1 VLTARVML
9 PQATYPRGG
18 RVIQFFRQVL
28 DRLTAMPGVTAAG
41 AVSILPESPNFDH
54 TNARVVG
61 RRYAPNEELIP
72 DVYRVTPGYFAA
84 LRIPVRAGRAFSD
97 SDDDHHPPVAIV
109 NETMAKAMFSGDTAL
124 GRRIWTGAGSEE
136 RTIVGIVADVY
147 QYGLDNARTM
157 QLYVPHADNGGGD
170 LTLVVRSTG
179 RASTSASLVR
189 GVVRAVDPAIPVD
202 DIMTMD
208 DVLAASG
215 SRRRVLANL
224 SLTFAVGAIVLAAIG
239 LYGLIAYSAAQRT
252 QELGVRMALGATA
265 RTVVADVVG
274 DALRVAAVG
283 LGMGAVACWV
293 LARLM
298 TPLLFGVAA
307 TDAVTM
313 LVAGAVLLLVAVL
326 ASVVPAARAA
336 AVSPVIAFRGD

>member
-1 VLTARVML
+1 ML

-18 RVIQFFRQVL
+18 RDIQFFRQVL
-28 DRLTAMPGVTAAG
+28 ERLTAMPGVTAAG

-97 SDDDHHPPVAIV
+97 SDDDQHPPVAIV

-136 RTIVGIVADVY
+136 RTIVASLPTSISTASTTR
-147 QYGLDNARTM
+147 ARCE
-157 QLYVPHADNGGGD
+157 LYLPHADNGGGD

-179 RASTSASLVR
+179 RASTSSLVR

-215 SRRRVLANL
+215 SRRRLLANL

-239 LYGLIAYSAAQRT
+239 LYGIIAYSTAQRT

-274 DALRVAAVG
+274 DALGLVAVG
-283 LGMGAVACWV
+283 LGLGAVACWF
-293 LARLM
+293 LARLAA
-298 TPLLFGVAA
+298 PLLFGV
-307 TDAVTM
+307 
-313 LVAGAVLLLVAVL
+313 GH
-326 ASVVPAARAA
+326 
-336 AVSPVIAFRGD
+336 